1 MNGRCKK
8 LLYKVLNILYW
19 LWMGAFGLAL
29 LYGIGIIFCFASFR
43 VPSDSMEPALMEGDH
58 ILVEKFTM
66 GARLFDLKPAFNKE
80 QFSIY
85 RTPALGEL
93 ERNDIVVFN
102 YPYPDKS
109 DSIGFDVMLYYV
121 KRCIALPGDTLEIR
135 NSHYRVRGVEEPLGC
150 VEAQKRLESLFKN
163 GMFKNYGIVWRSY
176 PRDRKMNWTVRHMGP
191 YYIPQK
197 GGQICMDR
205 TNWMLYRRVIEWEQQ
220 QKLHRVNDSTFT
232 LGGQPIT
239 TYTFLKNY
247 YFVSGDKMENSKDS
261 RYWGVVPEEY
271 IVGRVWGIWK
281 SVDEW
286 GEMRWERIGEIKS
299 PPQSPQRVEEKRSSK
314 SEVQGLR
321 FKVQSTQNSKLS
333 TPLVQGLCG
342 TDGLCHPDGRK
353 DL

>member
-43 VPSDSMEPALMEGDH
+43 VPSDSMESALMEGDH

-80 QFSIY
+80 RFTIR

-93 ERNDIVVFN
+93 ARNDILVFN
-102 YPYPDKS
+102 FPYPERQ

-135 NSHYRVRGVEEPLGC
+135 NSHYRVRGVDEPLGC
-150 VEAQKRLESLFKN
+150 VEAQEYMEQIFRE
-163 GMFKNYGIVWRSY
+163 GRSKEWNIYVPAY
-176 PRDRKMNWTVRHMGP
+176 PYREKIGWTVRNFGP
-191 YYIPQK
+191 YYIPK
-197 GGQICMDR
+197 EGECIEM
-205 TNWMLYRRVIEWEQQ
+205 NSKSFHLYKPVIEWEQQ

-247 YFVSGDKMENSKDS
+247 YFVSGDKMENSRDS

-281 SVDEW
+281 SIDEW
-286 GEMRWERIGEIKS
+286 GEMRWERIGEIK
-299 PPQSPQRVEEKRSSK
+299 
-314 SEVQGLR
+314 
-321 FKVQSTQNSKLS
+321 N
-333 TPLVQGLCG
+333 
-342 TDGLCHPDGRK
+342 
-353 DL
+353 